1 MSYTDCM
8 EYVNTNDDSLIEKER
23 IIIKKKK
30 LIEAVKHFSQM
41 EYMEIFNIFKEDGCS
56 YTENINGVFIN
67 LNNVPIQTIDK
78 IFHFL
83 DYIKS
88 KKEELLKHE
97 ERMNE
102 TKNLCEKMIQD
113 TQETMK
119 YTKYMDKK
127 ENDQMVGTIDFSS
140 DDEEFNSQP
149 KKKNLK

>member
-1 MSYTDCM
+1 MSYTDD
-8 EYVNTNDDSLIEKER
+8 YTYTNNDSSMIEKER

-30 LIEAVKHFSQM
+30 LIETVKHFSQM
-41 EYMEIFNIFKEDGCS
+41 EYLEIFNIFKEDGCS

-67 LNNVPIQTIDK
+67 LNNVPIKTIDK

-88 KKEELLKHE
+88 KKEELLIHE
-97 ERMNE
+97 EKMNE

-119 YTKYMDKK
+119 YTKYMNKK
-127 ENDQMVGTIDFSS
+127 ESDEMIHAIDLSS
-140 DDEEFNSQP
+140 DDEEFITEP
-149 KKKNLK
+149 KRI